1 MMPKRGA
8 SLWVRE
14 NVGSAAISTS
24 HLVKLG
30 SARIRTCRGHRPRC
44 WPAAAE
50 PCHTLADKRHHSP
63 NNAHSPKECNDL
75 FKLRQHSSEAR
86 EDG

>member
-8 SLWVRE
+8 SLCVRE

-30 SARIRTCRGHRPRC
+30 SARIRTCMGKRLSFGTG
-44 WPAAAE
+44 AAAH
-50 PCHTLADKRHHSP
+50 C
-63 NNAHSPKECNDL
+63 
-75 FKLRQHSSEAR
+75 
-86 EDG
+86 